1 MGQQKGQRGQPSAG
15 DEGAGADSRGH
26 EDQSDDENKEHETED
41 EARAA
46 ETMKTEDQEHDEFHS
61 FTINDCCEKFL
72 FYLSVTLF
80 LLPGAWGWWGQHM
93 GDWSNSIITI
103 ITILSPLS

>member
-1 MGQQKGQRGQPSAG
+1 MS
-15 DEGAGADSRGH
+15 
-26 EDQSDDENKEHETED
+26 
-41 EARAA
+41 
-46 ETMKTEDQEHDEFHS
+46 FHS
-61 FTINDCCEKFL
+61 FTINDCCDKFL